1 MWQVDNRLGTFVA
14 VRSLQAPPP
23 GVARAVQCIEE
34 RAASK
39 QAARQQGEQQQP
51 SEG

>member
-23 GVARAVQCIEE
+23 GVARAVRCIEE
-34 RAASK
+34 RAASR
-39 QAARQQGEQQQP
+39 QAAQGKQPGQQGLA
-51 SEG
+51 